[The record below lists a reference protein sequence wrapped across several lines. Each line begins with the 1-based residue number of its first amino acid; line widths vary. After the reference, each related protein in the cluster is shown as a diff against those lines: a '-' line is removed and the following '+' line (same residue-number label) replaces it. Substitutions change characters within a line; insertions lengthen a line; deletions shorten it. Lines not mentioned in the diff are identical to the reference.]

1 MEFSE
6 RTSVKDDLR
15 KYDHLAN
22 KDSIIQV
29 TQWTNGEG
37 WDISIDDEPVISLT
51 WGQLAPNFS
60 MCVIIYENQ
69 LQLLN
74 NHLLQY

>member
-1 MEFSE
+1 MEFNK

-29 TQWTNGEG
+29 TQWANGEG
-37 WDISIDDEPVISLT
+37 WDISIDDESVISLT
-51 WGQLAPNFS
+51 WGQLDAINYLTNTIQF
-60 MCVIIYENQ
+60 Q
-69 LQLLN
+69 K
-74 NHLLQY
+74 

>member
-51 WGQLAPNFS
+51 WGQLDAINYLTDTIQF
-60 MCVIIYENQ
+60 Q
-69 LQLLN
+69 K
-74 NHLLQY
+74 

>member
-1 MEFSE
+1 MEFNK
-6 RTSVKDDLR
+6 RISVKDDLR

-51 WGQLAPNFS
+51 WGQLDAINYLTNTIQF
-60 MCVIIYENQ
+60 Q
-69 LQLLN
+69 K
-74 NHLLQY
+74 

>member
-1 MEFSE
+1 MEFNK

-29 TQWTNGEG
+29 TQWANGEG
-37 WDISIDDEPVISLT
+37 WDISINDEPVISLT
-51 WGQLAPNFS
+51 WGQLDAINYL
-60 MCVIIYENQ
+60 VNTI
-69 LQLLN
+69 
-74 NHLLQY
+74 QYQK

>member
-1 MEFSE
+1 MEFNE

-29 TQWTNGEG
+29 TQWANGEG

-51 WGQLAPNFS
+51 WGQLDAINYLTNT
-60 MCVIIYENQ
+60 I
-69 LQLLN
+69 
-74 NHLLQY
+74 QYQK

>member
-1 MEFSE
+1 MEFNQ

-29 TQWTNGEG
+29 TQWANGEG
-37 WDISIDDEPVISLT
+37 WDISINDEPVISLT
-51 WGQLAPNFS
+51 WGQLDAINYL
-60 MCVIIYENQ
+60 VNTI
-69 LQLLN
+69 
-74 NHLLQY
+74 QYQK

>member
-1 MEFSE
+1 MEFNE

-29 TQWTNGEG
+29 TQWANGEG
-37 WDISIDDEPVISLT
+37 WDISINDEPVISLT
-51 WGQLAPNFS
+51 WGQLDAINYL
-60 MCVIIYENQ
+60 VNTI
-69 LQLLN
+69 
-74 NHLLQY
+74 QYQK

>member
-1 MEFSE
+1 MEFNQ
-6 RTSVKDDLR
+6 RTSIKDDLR

-29 TQWTNGEG
+29 TQWANGDG

-51 WGQLAPNFS
+51 WGQLDAINYLVNTIQF
-60 MCVIIYENQ
+60 Q
-69 LQLLN
+69 K
-74 NHLLQY
+74 

>member
-1 MEFSE
+1 MEFNQ

-29 TQWTNGEG
+29 TQWANGEG

-51 WGQLAPNFS
+51 WGQLDAINYLTNTIQF
-60 MCVIIYENQ
+60 Q
-69 LQLLN
+69 K
-74 NHLLQY
+74 

>member
-1 MEFSE
+1 MEFNK

-29 TQWTNGEG
+29 TQWANGEG
-37 WDISIDDEPVISLT
+37 WDISICDDPVISLT
-51 WGQLAPNFS
+51 WGQLDAINYL
-60 MCVIIYENQ
+60 VNT
-69 LQLLN
+69 
-74 NHLLQY
+74 LQYQR

>member
-1 MEFSE
+1 MEFNE

-29 TQWTNGEG
+29 TQWANGEG
-37 WDISIDDEPVISLT
+37 WDISIDDNPVISLT
-51 WGQLAPNFS
+51 WGQLDAINYLVNTIQF
-60 MCVIIYENQ
+60 Q
-69 LQLLN
+69 K
-74 NHLLQY
+74 

>member
-1 MEFSE
+1 MVEFNE

-29 TQWTNGEG
+29 TQWVNGDG

-51 WGQLAPNFS
+51 WGQLDAINYLTNTIQF
-60 MCVIIYENQ
+60 Q
-69 LQLLN
+69 K
-74 NHLLQY
+74 

>member
-1 MEFSE
+1 MEFNE

-51 WGQLAPNFS
+51 WGQLDAINYLTNTIQF
-60 MCVIIYENQ
+60 Q
-69 LQLLN
+69 K
-74 NHLLQY
+74 

>member
-1 MEFSE
+1 MEFNE

-29 TQWTNGEG
+29 TQWANGDG
-37 WDISIDDEPVISLT
+37 WDISIDDEPVMSLT
-51 WGQLAPNFS
+51 WGQLDAINYLVNTIT
-60 MCVIIYENQ
+60 C
-69 LQLLN
+69 
-74 NHLLQY
+74 HK

>member
-1 MEFSE
+1 MEFNE
-6 RTSVKDDLR
+6 RTSIKDDLR

-29 TQWTNGEG
+29 TQWANGDG

-51 WGQLAPNFS
+51 WGQLDAINYLVNTIQF
-60 MCVIIYENQ
+60 Q
-69 LQLLN
+69 K
-74 NHLLQY
+74 

>member
-1 MEFSE
+1 MEFNE

-29 TQWTNGEG
+29 TQWANGEG
-37 WDISIDDEPVISLT
+37 WDISINDEPVISLT
-51 WGQLAPNFS
+51 WGQLDAINYLTDTIQF
-60 MCVIIYENQ
+60 Q
-69 LQLLN
+69 K
-74 NHLLQY
+74 

>member
-1 MEFSE
+1 MEFNQ

-29 TQWTNGEG
+29 TQWANGDG

-51 WGQLAPNFS
+51 WGQLDAINYLVNTIQF
-60 MCVIIYENQ
+60 Q
-69 LQLLN
+69 K
-74 NHLLQY
+74 

>member
-1 MEFSE
+1 MEFNE
-6 RTSVKDDLR
+6 RMSVKDDLR

-29 TQWTNGEG
+29 TQWANGDG

-51 WGQLAPNFS
+51 WGQLDAINYLVDTIQF
-60 MCVIIYENQ
+60 Q
-69 LQLLN
+69 K
-74 NHLLQY
+74 

>member
-1 MEFSE
+1 MEFNQ
-6 RTSVKDDLR
+6 RTSIKDDLR

-29 TQWTNGEG
+29 TQWANGEG

-51 WGQLAPNFS
+51 WGQLDAINYLTNTIQF
-60 MCVIIYENQ
+60 Q
-69 LQLLN
+69 K
-74 NHLLQY
+74 

>member
-1 MEFSE
+1 MEFNK

-29 TQWTNGEG
+29 TQWANEEG
-37 WDISIDDEPVISLT
+37 WDISINDEPVISLT
-51 WGQLAPNFS
+51 WGQLDAINYLTS
-60 MCVIIYENQ
+60 TI
-69 LQLLN
+69 
-74 NHLLQY
+74 QYQK

>member
-1 MEFSE
+1 MEFNK

-29 TQWTNGEG
+29 TQWANGEG

-51 WGQLAPNFS
+51 WGQLDAINYLTNTIQ
-60 MCVIIYENQ
+60 CQ
-69 LQLLN
+69 K
-74 NHLLQY
+74 

>member
-1 MEFSE
+1 MVEFNE

-29 TQWTNGEG
+29 TQWSNGEG

-51 WGQLAPNFS
+51 WGQLDAINYLTDTIQF
-60 MCVIIYENQ
+60 Q
-69 LQLLN
+69 K
-74 NHLLQY
+74 

>member
-1 MEFSE
+1 MEFNQ
-6 RTSVKDDLR
+6 RTSIKDDLR
-15 KYDHLAN
+15 KYDHLAD

-51 WGQLAPNFS
+51 WGQLDAINYLTNTIQF
-60 MCVIIYENQ
+60 Q
-69 LQLLN
+69 K
-74 NHLLQY
+74 

>member
-1 MEFSE
+1 MEFNK

-29 TQWTNGEG
+29 TQWANGEG
-37 WDISIDDEPVISLT
+37 WDISINDEPVISLT
-51 WGQLAPNFS
+51 WGQLDAINYLTNTIQF
-60 MCVIIYENQ
+60 Q
-69 LQLLN
+69 K
-74 NHLLQY
+74 

>member
-1 MEFSE
+1 MEFNE
-6 RTSVKDDLR
+6 RMSVKDDLR

-29 TQWTNGEG
+29 TQWANGEG

-51 WGQLAPNFS
+51 WGQLDAINYLTDTIQF
-60 MCVIIYENQ
+60 Q
-69 LQLLN
+69 K
-74 NHLLQY
+74 

>member
-1 MEFSE
+1 MEFNK

-29 TQWTNGEG
+29 TQWANGEG
-37 WDISIDDEPVISLT
+37 WDISVNDEPVISLT
-51 WGQLAPNFS
+51 WGQLDAINYLVNTIQF
-60 MCVIIYENQ
+60 Q
-69 LQLLN
+69 K
-74 NHLLQY
+74 

>member
-1 MEFSE
+1 MVEFSE

-29 TQWTNGEG
+29 TQWANGEG
-37 WDISIDDEPVISLT
+37 WDISINDEPVISLT
-51 WGQLAPNFS
+51 WGQLDAINYLTNTIQF
-60 MCVIIYENQ
+60 Q
-69 LQLLN
+69 K
-74 NHLLQY
+74 

>member
-1 MEFSE
+1 MEFNK

-29 TQWTNGEG
+29 TQWANGDG

-51 WGQLAPNFS
+51 WGQLDAINYLTS
-60 MCVIIYENQ
+60 TI
-69 LQLLN
+69 
-74 NHLLQY
+74 QYQK

>member
-1 MEFSE
+1 MEFNQ

-29 TQWTNGEG
+29 TQWANGDG

-51 WGQLAPNFS
+51 WGQLDAINYL
-60 MCVIIYENQ
+60 VNTI
-69 LQLLN
+69 
-74 NHLLQY
+74 QYQK

>member
-1 MEFSE
+1 VEFNE

-51 WGQLAPNFS
+51 WGQLDAINYLTNTIQF
-60 MCVIIYENQ
+60 Q
-69 LQLLN
+69 K
-74 NHLLQY
+74 

>member
-1 MEFSE
+1 MVEFSE

-29 TQWTNGEG
+29 TQWANGEG

-51 WGQLAPNFS
+51 WGQLDAINYL
-60 MCVIIYENQ
+60 VNTI
-69 LQLLN
+69 
-74 NHLLQY
+74 QYQK

>member
-1 MEFSE
+1 MEFNE

-29 TQWTNGEG
+29 TQWANGEG

-51 WGQLAPNFS
+51 WGQLDAINYLTNTIQF
-60 MCVIIYENQ
+60 Q
-69 LQLLN
+69 K
-74 NHLLQY
+74 

>member
-1 MEFSE
+1 MEFNQ

-29 TQWTNGEG
+29 TQWANGEG

-51 WGQLAPNFS
+51 WGQLDAINYLVNTMQF
-60 MCVIIYENQ
+60 Q
-69 LQLLN
+69 K
-74 NHLLQY
+74 